1 MRQRGFNLITTMIE
15 VTWTGQATRESNGQG
30 VCVLDLAA
38 APTFQGLTFI
48 SHGGSEYPPPYPR
61 LRSVGPQEVGLP
73 DVVLGTCQKFRRGT
87 VESPSIHAGA
97 GKFVS
102 LTSYQD

>member
-15 VTWTGQATRESNGQG
+15 FTWTGQATRESNGQG

-38 APTFQGLTFI
+38 APTFQGLI
-48 SHGGSEYPPPYPR
+48 SICHGRSEHLPPYPR
-61 LRSVGPQEVGLP
+61 LRSVGSQEVGLP
-73 DVVLGTCQKFRRGT
+73 HIVLGTCQKFRRGT

-97 GKFVS
+97 GKFVY